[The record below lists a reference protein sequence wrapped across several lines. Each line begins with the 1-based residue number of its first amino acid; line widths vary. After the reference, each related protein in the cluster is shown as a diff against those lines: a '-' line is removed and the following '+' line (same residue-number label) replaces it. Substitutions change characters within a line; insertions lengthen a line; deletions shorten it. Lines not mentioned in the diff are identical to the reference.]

1 MSKKEYNEIK
11 YIAFIDIIRYNS
23 VSLSTIFVFYL
34 RINDLSYSK
43 NMEVKSWKI
52 QKKSSG
58 MV

>member
-1 MSKKEYNEIK
+1 MSKKEHNEIK
-11 YIAFIDIIRYNS
+11 YIAFIEIIRYNCL
-23 VSLSTIFVFYL
+23 LSSTMFVFYL

-43 NMEVKSWKI
+43 NTEVKSWKI